1 MRMRSDYGKDCPDH
15 GPICPIQR
23 TYPSNKMG
31 RWLLLLGVVLVFMF
45 APFWIWVIG
54 IGIALIILGIC
65 MLQLT

>member
-1 MRMRSDYGKDCPDH
+1 MRSGYGKDCSDH
-15 GPICPIQR
+15 SPVCPIQR